1 MAYDENTAER
11 VRRVLAGRRDI
22 VEKKLMGGLS
32 FMASDVMCCS
42 VSGRGGLLVRV
53 RPDTRERWLGE
64 AHAQPADIGGRRMT
78 GFHSRQPGRL
88 PDRCRLKKMGRA
100 RPRRRG
106 GAPGGGSEETKSQ
119 HTEAQAGIVK
129 VPARIAGLARA
140 C

>member
-11 VRRVLAGRRDI
+11 VRRVMAGRRDI

-53 RPDTRERWLGE
+53 RPDTGERWLGE

-78 GFHSRQPGRL
+78 GFIRVSPEGYRTDAG
-88 PDRCRLKKMGRA
+88 LKKWVERGLAAAAA
-100 RPRRRG
+100 RP
-106 GAPGGGSEETKSQ
+106 A
-119 HTEAQAGIVK
+119 V
-129 VPARIAGLARA
+129 VPKKPNRSTPKRKRA
-140 C
+140 

>member
-78 GFHSRQPGRL
+78 GFIRVSPEGYQTDAG
-88 PDRCRLKKMGRA
+88 LKKWVERGLAAAA
-100 RPRRRG
+100 RP
-106 GAPGGGSEETKSQ
+106 A
-119 HTEAQAGIVK
+119 V
-129 VPARIAGLARA
+129 VPKKPNRSTPKRKRA
-140 C
+140 

>member
-11 VRRVLAGRRDI
+11 VRRILAGRRDI

-53 RPDTRERWLGE
+53 NPDTRDRFLGE

-78 GFHSRQPGRL
+78 GFIRVAPEGYRTEPS
-88 PDRCRLKKMGRA
+88 LKKWVERGLAAAAA
-100 RPRRRG
+100 RP
-106 GAPGGGSEETKSQ
+106 ALVPKKSSRS
-119 HTEAQAGIVK
+119 TPK
-129 VPARIAGLARA
+129 RKRA
-140 C
+140 

>member
-11 VRRVLAGRRDI
+11 VRRILAGRRDI

-53 RPDTRERWLGE
+53 DADARDQLLRE

-78 GFHSRQPGRL
+78 GFIRVA
-88 PDRCRLKKMGRA
+88 PDGYRTEPSLKKWVERGLAAAAA
-100 RPRRRG
+100 RPGLVPKKSSRG
-106 GAPGGGSEETKSQ
+106 
-119 HTEAQAGIVK
+119 
-129 VPARIAGLARA
+129 IAKRKRA
-140 C
+140 

>member
-78 GFHSRQPGRL
+78 GFIRVSPEGYQTDAG
-88 PDRCRLKKMGRA
+88 LKKWVK
-100 RPRRRG
+100 RG
-106 GAPGGGSEETKSQ
+106 LAAAAGGGSEETKSQ